1 MIYKGKKI
9 YQIKWGLK
17 PSLRLL
23 WAIKGDY
30 MAKGVK
36 GEDFLL
42 RGNIRRR
49 VRSSRATTEGEDSIS
64 RIKLER

>member
-1 MIYKGKKI
+1 MIYKEKKI

-23 WAIKGDY
+23 WDIKGDY

-36 GEDFLL
+36 GEDFL
-42 RGNIRRR
+42 
-49 VRSSRATTEGEDSIS
+49 
-64 RIKLER
+64 